1 MADMIMIEL
10 DDGNYFYLN
19 LDNIINISFK
29 DNENKILFQHFVGDN
44 HISNND
50 KAGYQILKNKI
61 NKAMEKKLNKNNY

>member
-10 DDGNYFYLN
+10 DDGNFYYLN

-29 DNENKILFQHFVGDN
+29 DNENKIVFEHFVGNN
-44 HISNND
+44 HITNND

-61 NKAMEKKLNKNNY
+61 NKAMEKKLNKNIY